1 MKDLIRSSEERI
13 KGTEI
18 CSMRSKVR
26 VKVKSHKMMLHRY
39 RDKTSR
45 MHFRG
50 LSQSMSRRNSS
61 LKSSILI
68 SPLMMS

>member
-26 VKVKSHKMMLHRY
+26 VKSHKMMLHRY

-45 MHFRG
+45 MHFRD
-50 LSQSMSRRNSS
+50 LSQWMSRRNSS

>member
-1 MKDLIRSSEERI
+1 
-13 KGTEI
+13 
-18 CSMRSKVR
+18 MRSKVR
-26 VKVKSHKMMLHRY
+26 VKLYKMMLHRY
-39 RDKTSR
+39 RDRTSR

>member
-26 VKVKSHKMMLHRY
+26 VKLYKMMLHRY
-39 RDKTSR
+39 RDRTSR